1 MGMNEATARQRGA
14 VTYSVGELAEL
25 THVSVR
31 TLHHYDRIG
40 LLRPDGRSAA
50 GYRHYGPAELARL
63 RRILFYRALDFGLDR
78 IAELLDDPDTNAEQ
92 HLREQH
98 RLLRG
103 RIERDHEL
111 LAAVERE
118 LEATRMGISLTPEEQ
133 FEVFGTDK
141 VGGEWADEAAERWG
155 ATDPYRES
163 QRRAS
168 HYTKADW
175 VAIKAEADAG
185 LQAFASAMRS
195 GSPADGDVAMDLAEE
210 HRRYLSRWFYDCS
223 YDLHRGLARM
233 YVADPRFTQT
243 YDLVAPG
250 LAQYVHDAILAN
262 ADRAEAASS

>member
-1 MGMNEATARQRGA
+1 MIEATASQRDA
-14 VTYSVGELAEL
+14 AATYTVGELAEL

-40 LLRPDGRSAA
+40 LLRPGGRSAV

-78 IAELLDDPDTNAEQ
+78 IAELLDDPDTDTEQ
-92 HLREQH
+92 HLGEQR
-98 RLLRG
+98 RLLRR

-111 LAAVERE
+111 LAAIERE
-118 LEATRMGISLTPEEQ
+118 LEATKVGMSLTPEEQ

-141 VGGEWADEAAERWG
+141 VGGEWADEAAGRWG
-155 ATDPYRES
+155 ETDTYKES

-175 VAIKAEADAG
+175 AAIKAEADTA
-185 LQAFASAMRS
+185 LQTFANAMRS
-195 GSPADGDVAMDLAEE
+195 GSPADGDLAMDLAEE
-210 HRRYLSRWFYDCS
+210 HRRYLSRWFYQCS
-223 YDLHRGLARM
+223 YELHRGLAQM

-243 YDLVAPG
+243 YDIVAPG

-262 ADRAEAASS
+262 ADRAETASS

>member
-1 MGMNEATARQRGA
+1 MNEVTATQRVA
-14 VTYSVGELAEL
+14 TPTYTVGELAAR

-40 LLRPDGRSAA
+40 LLQPGGRNAA
-50 GYRHYGPAELARL
+50 GYRSYGPAELAR
-63 RRILFYRALDFGLDR
+63 
-78 IAELLDDPDTNAEQ
+78 
-92 HLREQH
+92 REQH
-98 RLLRG
+98 RLLR
-103 RIERDHEL
+103 RRMERDQEL
-111 LAAVERE
+111 LAAIERE

-133 FEVFGTDK
+133 FEIFGTDK

-155 ATDPYRES
+155 ETETYRES

-185 LQAFASAMRS
+185 LQAFSNAMRS
-195 GSPADGDVAMDLAEE
+195 GSPADGDAAMALAEE

-223 YDLHRGLARM
+223 YELHRGLAQM

-243 YDLVAPG
+243 YDVVAPG

-262 ADRAEAASS
+262 ADRAEAVSG